1 LRLIVLIKLFIITI
15 GGIMGK
21 KRRILRSPKFEHLRQ
36 MRKWQTLVE
45 AKSQEQPPVQPA
57 LEKEEQ
63 VVETLILKQVEKELA
78 PKLEQEKPAP
88 VKKTTTRKRSTAQ
101 KTKVAAKRK
110 PAAKTRARKTT
121 SKK

>member
-1 LRLIVLIKLFIITI
+1 
-15 GGIMGK
+15 MGK
-21 KRRILRSPKFEHLRQ
+21 KRRILRSPKFAHLRQ

-45 AKSQEQPPVQPA
+45 TSPQEQQHIQPA

-63 VVETLILKQVEKELA
+63 VVETPILKQAEKELA

-88 VKKTTTRKRSTAQ
+88 VKKATTRKRSTTQ

>member
-1 LRLIVLIKLFIITI
+1 MGVFLFDNY
-15 GGIMGK
+15 
-21 KRRILRSPKFEHLRQ
+21 LLYPLE
-36 MRKWQTLVE
+36 
-45 AKSQEQPPVQPA
+45 EQPPARPI

-63 VVETLILKQVEKELA
+63 VVETPILKQAEKELA

-88 VKKTTTRKRSTAQ
+88 AKKMTTQKMSTTQ

>member
-1 LRLIVLIKLFIITI
+1 
-15 GGIMGK
+15 MGK

-45 AKSQEQPPVQPA
+45 ANSQEQPPVQPA
-57 LEKEEQ
+57 PEREEQ
-63 VVETLILKQVEKELA
+63 VVETPILKQAEKELV

-88 VKKTTTRKRSTAQ
+88 AKKATTRKRSTTQ

>member
-1 LRLIVLIKLFIITI
+1 
-15 GGIMGK
+15 MGK

-45 AKSQEQPPVQPA
+45 ANLQEQPPAKPI
-57 LEKEEQ
+57 LEKEDQ
-63 VVETLILKQVEKELA
+63 AVETPILNQAEKELA
-78 PKLEQEKPAP
+78 PKLEQEKPDP
-88 VKKTTTRKRSTAQ
+88 VKKATTRKRSTTQ

>member
-1 LRLIVLIKLFIITI
+1 
-15 GGIMGK
+15 MGK
-21 KRRILRSPKFEHLRQ
+21 KRRILRSPKFAHLRR

-45 AKSQEQPPVQPA
+45 DSPQEQPPVQLT

-63 VVETLILKQVEKELA
+63 VVETPIFKQAEKELA
-78 PKLEQEKPAP
+78 PRLEQEKPAP
-88 VKKTTTRKRSTAQ
+88 TKKAATRKRSTTQ